1 VIKFFRMRPKRM
13 RLARSTN
20 PLPPC
25 TCTSCDDCV
34 FKCIIIGEPSMQL
47 CECTRC
53 GPGRCM
59 VYIKKPRHFC
69 WECDRGRRPCCTTG
83 TPVTPVLDAEEE
95 GAEEEVAA
103 AMHP

>member
-1 VIKFFRMRPKRM
+1 
-13 RLARSTN
+13 
-20 PLPPC
+20 
-25 TCTSCDDCV
+25 
-34 FKCIIIGEPSMQL
+34 
-47 CECTRC
+47 
-53 GPGRCM
+53 M

-69 WECDRGRRPCCTTG
+69 WECDRGRRPCCTAG

>member
-1 VIKFFRMRPKRM
+1 
-13 RLARSTN
+13 
-20 PLPPC
+20 
-25 TCTSCDDCV
+25 
-34 FKCIIIGEPSMQL
+34 
-47 CECTRC
+47 
-53 GPGRCM
+53 M